1 MPRTREEIISHIKT
15 TCKSKEDI
23 KIVREQLN
31 TLIDELK
38 LSTNYPE
45 IQITYPVEKVEG
57 AWRQLW
63 TDQEYPIPSFLKLDP
78 ERIFQVVS
86 KDNHYWNLSD
96 IWAFGIIPLSGCL
109 RGKYEK
115 LMGSPTVQV
124 EFTKNGSRLF
134 TLPSGNIVEYAKLIE
149 LGKKWILSFG
159 KGTPPKG
166 PIGIQG
172 LLTSIYVD
180 DEIRI
185 DGGAQIDYKNEKN
198 EVIVE
203 GFTGTLFILEKV
215 TNI

>member
-1 MPRTREEIISHIKT
+1 MSRTKAEIITNIKSV
-15 TCKSKEDI
+15 CSSKDDDS
-23 KIVREQLN
+23 KKRMNLLN
-31 TLIDELK
+31 LIDELK
-38 LSTNYPE
+38 IVTNYPK
-45 IQITYPVEKVEG
+45 IQTSYPVEKVEG

-86 KDNHYWNLSD
+86 KDGFYWNLSD

-115 LMGSPTVQV
+115 IMGSPVVKV

-134 TLPSGNIVEYAKLIE
+134 TLPSGNIIDFMNLIE
-149 LGKKWILSFG
+149 TGKKWILSFG
-159 KGTPPKG
+159 GKAPKG

-172 LLTSIYVD
+172 MLTSIYVD

-185 DGGAQIDYKNEKN
+185 DGGAQFDFTDKDGKIL
-198 EVIVE
+198 VQ
-203 GFTGTLFILEKV
+203 GFSGTLFILERV
-215 TNI
+215 VIL